1 MLECRIINGHP
12 WSIGCGDPNP
22 SKRGEDAALMS
33 DLPPEPSVKPAVSN
47 GAGIEEK
54 LPNFVPRALST
65 YLSRRISRVYIL
77 WIRQRPMPLFLLK

>member
-1 MLECRIINGHP
+1 MKPDETVSAQSVP
-12 WSIGCGDPNP
+12 VAEPETQV
-22 SKRGEDAALMS
+22 K
-33 DLPPEPSVKPAVSN
+33 PEPSVKPAVSD

-65 YLSRRISRVYIL
+65 YLSRRISRVHIL